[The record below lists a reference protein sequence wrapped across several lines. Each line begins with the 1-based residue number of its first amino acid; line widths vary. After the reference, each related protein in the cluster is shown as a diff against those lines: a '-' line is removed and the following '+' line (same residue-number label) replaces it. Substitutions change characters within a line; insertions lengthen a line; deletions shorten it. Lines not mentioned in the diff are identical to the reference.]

1 MRQSRATELSTGLFV
16 LLGFAALF
24 FLTTQVTN
32 RGIRFGDEGYR
43 VSAQFTNIGGLK
55 VGAPVA
61 MAGVR
66 IGRVENIDF
75 DKQTFMAQVSM
86 RIDAKY
92 DTVPED
98 SFANINTS
106 GLLGGQYIGIE
117 PGPSETYLKDGDQ
130 MTNTQ
135 PAIVLES
142 LISKFLFSM
151 GGKDKDAEGA
161 ASDESPP
168 EPAK

>member
-32 RGIRFGDEGYR
+32 RGIRFGDDGYR
-43 VSAQFTNIGGLK
+43 LAAQFTNIGGLK

-66 IGRVENIDF
+66 IGRVENIEF
-75 DKQTFMAQVSM
+75 DKQSFMADVKL

-92 DTVPED
+92 NTIPED

-130 MTNTQ
+130 ISNTQ

-151 GGKDKDAEGA
+151 GGRDRDTDGA
-161 ASDESPP
+161 ASDESTP
-168 EPAK
+168 ESAK

>member
-43 VSAQFTNIGGLK
+43 VSAQFTNIGGLR

-66 IGRVENIDF
+66 IGRVENIEF
-75 DKQTFMAQVSM
+75 DKQSFMADVKM
-86 RIDAKY
+86 RIDMKY
-92 DTVPED
+92 DTIPED

-117 PGPSETYLKDGDQ
+117 PGPSETYLKEGDQ
-130 MTNTQ
+130 MSNTQ

-142 LISKFLFSM
+142 LISKFLFSV
-151 GGKDKDAEGA
+151 GGKDRDAEGA
-161 ASDESPP
+161 ASDESTP
-168 EPAK
+168 ESAK

>member
-1 MRQSRATELSTGLFV
+1 
-16 LLGFAALF
+16 
-24 FLTTQVTN
+24 
-32 RGIRFGDEGYR
+32 
-43 VSAQFTNIGGLK
+43 
-55 VGAPVA
+55 
-61 MAGVR
+61 
-66 IGRVENIDF
+66 
-75 DKQTFMAQVSM
+75 M